1 MTKREYER
9 LYAEAR
15 RTYPKLTRVVMR
27 KMAAVYKEASDN
39 VSVAVREAVKTG
51 KSQITI
57 DSLTAIEAKLQQGAN
72 AITAKLKEFVPD
84 TIYSGMDLTAEVHR
98 EYLLDAVK
106 LAGAE
111 SLVPHI
117 YSVFASVQDKVIQS
131 VINRVYQG
139 GYTYSDAIWK
149 VGARYQDDIKIVLS
163 VGLAQGRDMVKIARD
178 IQVYTKDGK
187 IALAKRLG
195 TLERPSKEF
204 MKRIGNKVD
213 WRALRLVRSELFQA
227 VQDANKEFG
236 RKNPACLDLYD
247 WVMESGRQQWNCE
260 CANLSAGSPYQY
272 NSLPSYPHSNCS
284 CNIRPV
290 LRDGK
295 EFINDL
301 KIFIDGGSVDYLDE
315 WLRVA

>member
-9 LYAEAR
+9 LYANAR

-27 KMAAVYKEASDN
+27 KMAQVYESASRE
-39 VSVAVREAVKTG
+39 VVAAVREAIKTG

-57 DSLTAIEAKLQQGAN
+57 NSMAAIEAKLQAGA
-72 AITAKLKEFVPD
+72 AALSSRLHELIPD
-84 TIYSGMDLTAEVHR
+84 TVYRGMDLTAEVHTQ
-98 EYLLDAVK
+98 YLLDAVK
-106 LAGAE
+106 IAGAE

-117 YSVFASVQDKVIQS
+117 HSVFANVQDKVIQS
-131 VINRVYQG
+131 VVNRVYQG

-149 VGARYQDDIKIVLS
+149 VGTRYQDDIKNVLS

-301 KIFIDGGSVDYLDE
+301 KVFIDGGSVDYLDE

>member
-27 KMAAVYKEASDN
+27 KMAQVYESASRE
-39 VSVAVREAVKTG
+39 VAAAVREAIKTG

-57 DSLTAIEAKLQQGAN
+57 NSMAAIEAKLQAGAS
-72 AITAKLKEFVPD
+72 ALSSRLHELIPD
-84 TIYSGMDLTAEVHR
+84 TVYSGMDLTAEVHTQ
-98 EYLLDAVK
+98 YLLDAVK
-106 LAGAE
+106 IAGAE

-117 YSVFASVQDKVIQS
+117 HSVFANVQDKVIQS
-131 VINRVYQG
+131 VVNRVYQG

-149 VGARYQDDIKIVLS
+149 VGARYQDDIKNVLS

-195 TLERPSKEF
+195 TLERPSADF

-272 NSLPSYPHSNCS
+272 NSLPSYPHANCS

-301 KIFIDGGSVDYLDE
+301 KVFIDGGSVDYLEE

>member
-149 VGARYQDDIKIVLS
+149 VGARYQDDIKNVLS

-195 TLERPSKEF
+195 SLERPSTDF

-272 NSLPSYPHSNCS
+272 NSLPSYPHANCS

-301 KIFIDGGSVDYLDE
+301 KVFIDGGSVDYLDE

>member
-15 RTYPKLTRVVMR
+15 RTYPKLTRVAMR
-27 KMAAVYKEASDN
+27 KLAQVYQSASEEVAA
-39 VSVAVREAVKTG
+39 AVREATKTG

-57 DSLTAIEAKLQQGAN
+57 DSMAAIEAKLQAGASALN
-72 AITAKLKEFVPD
+72 SRLHELIPD
-84 TIYSGMDLTAEVHR
+84 TVYRGMDLTAEVNQQ
-98 EYLLDAVK
+98 YLIDAVK
-106 LAGAE
+106 IAGAE

-117 YSVFASVQDKVIQS
+117 HSVFANVQDKVIQS
-131 VINRVYQG
+131 VVNRVYQG

-149 VGARYQDDIKIVLS
+149 VGARYQDDIKNVLS

-178 IQVYTKDGK
+178 IQVYTKEGK

-195 TLERPSKEF
+195 ALERPSTDF

-236 RKNPACLDLYD
+236 KNNPACLDLYD
-247 WVMESGRQQWNCE
+247 WVMESGRQQWSCE
-260 CANLSAGSPYQY
+260 CANLSAGSPYTY
-272 NSLPSYPHSNCS
+272 NELPDYPHPGCS
-284 CNIRPV
+284 CSVRPV

-295 EFINDL
+295 EFIADL
-301 KIFIDGGSVDYLDE
+301 KTFIDGGSVDYLDE

>member
-1 MTKREYER
+1 
-9 LYAEAR
+9 
-15 RTYPKLTRVVMR
+15 MR
-27 KMAAVYKEASDN
+27 KMAQVYKQASDE
-39 VSVAVREAVKTG
+39 VAAAVREAIKTG

-57 DSLTAIEAKLQQGAN
+57 DSMAAIEAKLQAGASALN
-72 AITAKLKEFVPD
+72 SRLHELIPD
-84 TIYSGMDLTAEVHR
+84 TVYRGMDLTAEVNQQ
-98 EYLLDAVK
+98 YLIDAVK
-106 LAGAE
+106 IAGAE

-117 YSVFASVQDKVIQS
+117 HSVFANIQDKVIQS
-131 VINRVYQG
+131 VVNRVHQG

-149 VGARYQDDIKIVLS
+149 VGARYQDDIKNVLS

-195 TLERPSKEF
+195 NLERPSTDF

-236 RKNPACLDLYD
+236 KNNPACLDLYD
-247 WVMESGRQQWNCE
+247 WVMESGRQQWSCE
-260 CANLSAGSPYQY
+260 CANLSAGSPYTY
-272 NSLPSYPHSNCS
+272 NELPDYPHANCS
-284 CNIRPV
+284 CSVRPV

-295 EFINDL
+295 EFIADL
-301 KIFIDGGSVDYLDE
+301 KTFIAGGRVDYIDE
-315 WLRVA
+315 WLLVA

>member
-9 LYAEAR
+9 LYAAAR
-15 RTYPKLTRVVMR
+15 RTYPKLTRVAMR
-27 KMAAVYKEASDN
+27 KMAQVYKQASDE
-39 VSVAVREAVKTG
+39 VAAAVREAIKTG

-57 DSLTAIEAKLQQGAN
+57 DSMAAIEAKLQAGAGALN
-72 AITAKLKEFVPD
+72 SRLHELIPD
-84 TIYSGMDLTAEVHR
+84 TVYRGIDLTAEVNQQ
-98 EYLLDAVK
+98 YLIDAVK
-106 LAGAE
+106 IAGAE

-117 YSVFASVQDKVIQS
+117 HSVFASIQDKIIQS
-131 VINRVYQG
+131 VVNRVYQG

-149 VGARYQDDIKIVLS
+149 VGTRYQDDIKNVLS

-195 TLERPSKEF
+195 NLERPSTDF

-236 RKNPACLDLYD
+236 KNNPACLDLYD
-247 WVMESGRQQWNCE
+247 WVMESGRQQWSCE
-260 CANLSAGSPYQY
+260 CANLSAGGPYTY
-272 NSLPSYPHSNCS
+272 NELPDYPHANCS
-284 CNIRPV
+284 CSVRPV

-295 EFINDL
+295 EFIADL
-301 KIFIDGGSVDYLDE
+301 KTFIAGGRVDYIDE